1 MGDIMDRRRFLAT
14 GAALAAATA
23 AGKALAQSGNPLL
36 QKWIGAY
43 EGLPP
48 FDRVRVPDFEPAFR
62 ASMDMQRAEIRAI
75 TDNAAP
81 PTFAN
86 TVEAL
91 ERSGEAF
98 NNVSTLYYVHTSV
111 VITPEMQ
118 AAEERLA
125 PVLAAYGDELTQNA
139 ALFARIQAVYEA
151 RERSGLNAEQQRLAW
166 VYHNNF
172 VQSGAK
178 LDPAGKKRLAAINLR
193 LADLYT
199 AFSKN
204 LLTDEHNDVLVL
216 DTPEDLAG
224 VPEAVVGQAA
234 AEAQRRGLKDR
245 WVIANNSSAMNPVLT
260 FASRR
265 DVRRKAW
272 DLRMGLGS
280 HVGGPTD
287 NTPIIKEILKLRA
300 ERSKLL
306 GYPTFAHWRV
316 ADRMAGTPENAVALM
331 EALLRPA
338 IERMGEEV
346 ADMKA
351 IAAAEGAAAQGA
363 DRDFGP
369 WDYRYYAEKVRKAKY
384 DIAESEVKPYL
395 QLDRMKEAMFWV
407 AGQVYGLSFTPL
419 SGIPMPHPDGEV
431 WEVKQADGR
440 HRGLWYFDPFAR
452 QGKQSGAWAN
462 VYRQQGRFP
471 KTTTVISCNNCN
483 FAKPAAGQPTLLGWS
498 DVTVSLFHEFG
509 HAIHHLNS
517 AVTYPTL
524 AGANVTWDY
533 VEFPSQI
540 YERWAMTPE
549 VLGRFAVH
557 HETGEPM
564 PAALA
569 DKLRRARTFN
579 QGFATARQLSAA
591 MLDMQIHL
599 AGDADIDL
607 VDFYEKEVARIG
619 LPKEGELAPR
629 LGWFSHVFAGEAYA
643 AGYYSYAWAEA
654 LTADA
659 WEAFLEAGGPYDP
672 AVCKR
677 LHDTV
682 MSVGN
687 TVPAATAFRNFRGRD
702 VRIDALLRDR
712 GFPVQDGA

>member
-1 MGDIMDRRRFLAT
+1 MDRRSFLVS
-14 GAALAAATA
+14 GAALAAVASA
-23 AGKALAQSGNPLL
+23 SRALAASGNPLL
-36 QKWIGAY
+36 EKWVGAY
-43 EGLPP
+43 DGLPP
-48 FDRVRVPDFEPAFR
+48 FDKVRLPDFEPAFR
-62 ASMDMQRAEIRAI
+62 AAMDMQRAEIAAI
-75 TDNAAP
+75 TRNKAA

-91 ERSGEAF
+91 ERSGEAL

-111 VITPEMQ
+111 LITPEMQ
-118 AAEERLA
+118 AIEERMA
-125 PVLAAYGDELTQNA
+125 PVLAAYGDELTQNS
-139 ALFARIQAVYEA
+139 ALFARIKAVYAA
-151 RERSGLNAEQQRLAW
+151 RETSGLTAEQQRLVW

-172 VQSGAK
+172 VQSGAA
-178 LDPAGKKRLAAINLR
+178 LDAAGKTRLAAINLR

-199 AFSKN
+199 GFSKN
-204 LLTDEHNDVLVL
+204 LLADERTDVLVL
-216 DTPEDLAG
+216 DKVEDLAG
-224 VPEAVVGQAA
+224 VPEANIGQAA
-234 AEAQRRGLKDR
+234 AEAERRGLKGK
-245 WVIANNSSAMNPVLT
+245 WVIANNSSGMNPVFT

-265 DVRRKAW
+265 DVRKKAW

-280 HVGGPTD
+280 HAGAPTD
-287 NTPIIKEILKLRA
+287 NAPIIKEILKLRF
-300 ERSKLL
+300 ERSRLL
-306 GYPTFAHWRV
+306 GYKTFAHWRV
-316 ADRMAGTPENAVALM
+316 ADRMAGTPENAITLM
-331 EALLRPA
+331 ESLLTPA
-338 IERMGEEV
+338 IARMGEEV

-363 DRDFGP
+363 DTDFGP

-384 DIAESEVKPYL
+384 DIDEAELKPYL

-407 AGQVYGLSFTPL
+407 AGQVYGLTFERV
-419 SGIPMPHPDGEV
+419 SGVPTQHPDVEV
-431 WEVKQADGR
+431 WEVKDRAGK
-440 HRGLWYFDPFAR
+440 HRALWHFDPFAR
-452 QGKQSGAWAN
+452 EGKQSGAWAN
-462 VYRQQGRFP
+462 TLRSQGRFP
-471 KTTTVISCNNCN
+471 KTTTVISTNQCN
-483 FAKPAAGQPTLLGWS
+483 FSRPAAGQPTLLSWS

-517 AVTYPTL
+517 DVTYPTL
-524 AGANVTWDY
+524 SGANVTWDY

-540 YERWAMTPE
+540 NERWAMTPQ
-549 VLGRFAVH
+549 VLSRFAVH
-557 HETGEPM
+557 YETGKPM
-564 PAALA
+564 PDALA
-569 DKLRRARTFN
+569 DKLRAARTFN

-607 VDFYEKEVARIG
+607 VAFYEKEVDRIG

-629 LGWFSHVFAGEAYA
+629 LGWFSHVFSGESYA

-677 LHDTV
+677 LHDTI

-702 VRIDALLRDR
+702 VRIGGLLRDR
-712 GFPVQDGA
+712 GFPVPEGA

>member
-1 MGDIMDRRRFLAT
+1 MDRRRFLASA
-14 GAALAAATA
+14 AALAAVA
-23 AGKALAQSGNPLL
+23 AASKALAASGNPLL
-36 QKWIGAY
+36 QKWVGAY
-43 EGLPP
+43 GGLPP
-48 FDRVRVPDFEPAFR
+48 FDKVRLPDFEPALR
-62 ASMDMQRAEIRAI
+62 EAMDMQRAEIAAI
-75 TDNAAP
+75 VNNKAA

-86 TVEAL
+86 TIEAM
-91 ERSGEAF
+91 ERSGEAL
-98 NNVSTLYYVHTSV
+98 NNVQTLYYVHTSV
-111 VITPEMQ
+111 LITPQMQ
-118 AAEERLA
+118 AIEEKMA
-125 PVLAAYGDELTQNA
+125 PVLAAYSDELTQNG
-139 ALFARIQAVYEA
+139 ALFARVQAVYDA
-151 RERSGLNAEQQRLAW
+151 RERSGLTAEQQRLAW

-172 VQSGAK
+172 VQSGAR
-178 LDPAGKKRLAAINLR
+178 LDAAGKRRLAAINLR

-204 LLTDEHNDVLVL
+204 LLADEQTDVLVL
-216 DTPEDLAG
+216 DNVEDLAG
-224 VPEAVVGQAA
+224 APQSVIGQAA
-234 AEAQRRGLKDR
+234 AEAERRGLKGK
-245 WVIANNSSAMNPVLT
+245 WVIANNSSAMNPVFT

-265 DVRRKAW
+265 DVRKKAW

-280 HVGGPTD
+280 HAGGPTD
-287 NTPIIKEILKLRA
+287 NAPIIREILKLRA

-306 GYPTFAHWRV
+306 GYETFAHWRV
-316 ADRMAGTPENAVALM
+316 ADRMAGTPENAIKLM
-331 EALLRPA
+331 EALLKPA
-338 IERMGEEV
+338 IARMGEEV

-351 IAAAEGAAAQGA
+351 IAASEGAAAQGA
-363 DRDFGP
+363 DKDFGP

-395 QLDRMKEAMFWV
+395 QLDKMKEAMFWV
-407 AGQVYGLSFTPL
+407 AGKVYGLTFERV
-419 SGIPMPHPDGEV
+419 SGVPTQHPDVEV
-431 WEVKQADGR
+431 WEVKGPDGR
-440 HRGLWYFDPFAR
+440 HRALWHLDAYAR
-452 QGKQSGAWAN
+452 EGKQSGAWAN
-462 VYRQQGRFP
+462 TLRPQGRFP
-471 KTTTVISCNNCN
+471 TTTTVISTNQCN
-483 FAKPAAGQPTLLGWS
+483 FAKPEAGQPTLLSWS

-517 AVTYPTL
+517 DVTYPTL
-524 AGANVTWDY
+524 SGANVTWDY

-557 HETGEPM
+557 YETGESM
-564 PAALA
+564 PVELA
-569 DKLRRARTFN
+569 DKLRKAKTFN

-607 VDFYEKEVARIG
+607 VAFYEKEVARIG

-629 LGWFSHVFAGEAYA
+629 LGWFSHIFAGEAYA

-672 AVCKR
+672 VVCNR
-677 LHDTV
+677 LRDTV

-687 TVPAATAFRNFRGRD
+687 TVPAAVAFRNFRGRD
-702 VRIDALLRDR
+702 VSIDALLRDR
-712 GFPVQDGA
+712 GFPVPTV